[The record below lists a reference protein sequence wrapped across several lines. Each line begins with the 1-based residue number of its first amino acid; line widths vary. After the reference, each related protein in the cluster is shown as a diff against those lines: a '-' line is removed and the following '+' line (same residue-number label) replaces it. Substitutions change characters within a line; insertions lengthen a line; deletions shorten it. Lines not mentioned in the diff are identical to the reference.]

1 MRVHRDV
8 AAFGVMLA
16 DDTALQ
22 AQLRVKRRLYFVSA
36 GAILAI
42 CLAHTLLSGVQP
54 GTTIVQLIWSLCYVL
69 LGVAMGAG
77 WLAPWASGIAAG
89 LVSVSGVTGIIHF
102 TGGPASPYFVT
113 LVSAPLILALF
124 TPDSRLPTLVCLGA
138 MLGAVTVLNVL
149 AGIPART
156 FLPQVLTFVCIG
168 SFGLYGGRT
177 YRRLREA
184 EKVAQEQRLHA
195 LEQLAESE
203 RLRLRAERERAEV
216 ERLVLVGQLASGVAH
231 EVNNPLAF
239 VKSNLHY
246 LEREL
251 LEADGSPDKAE
262 LRELLDETRQ
272 GVLRIQQIVTDLRR
286 FAREGDAS
294 TEQGSAAEA
303 IEEARRL
310 ASVRLRSL
318 GEVVVDIT
326 PRLPEVRL
334 GQRHLVQVLVNLL
347 LNAADAVEDAVPP
360 RRARIEVRARR
371 VDGGVRV
378 EVEDNGT
385 GIPPEALPRLFEPFF
400 TTKPPGKG
408 TGLGLALCH
417 EFVCRAGGS
426 LTAEN
431 RPEGGARFVLTLKEV
446 LEAAAAA

>member
-1 MRVHRDV
+1 V

-22 AQLRVKRRLYFVSA
+22 AQLRVKRRIFFVSA
-36 GAILAI
+36 CMILAI
-42 CLAHTLLSGVQP
+42 PVVRFLLSGTLMPTLALVQVLW
-54 GTTIVQLIWSLCYVL
+54 GLSYVL
-69 LGVAMGAG
+69 LGVGVG
-77 WLAPWASGIAAG
+77 KGVLAPWVAGTLAAM
-89 LVSVSGVTGIIHF
+89 VCVPAVTAIIHV
-102 TGGPASPYFVT
+102 TGGPASPFFVT
-113 LVSAPLILALF
+113 IVCAPLIIALF
-124 TPDSRLPTLVCLGA
+124 APDSRLPTLVSFGG
-138 MLGAVTVLNVL
+138 MLGAVVVLNIL
-149 AGIPART
+149 AGVPPRA
-156 FLPQVLTFVCIG
+156 FLHQALVFGCVGT
-168 SFGLYGGRT
+168 FGLYGGRT

-184 EKVAQEQRLHA
+184 EKLAQEQRLRA

-203 RLRLRAERERAEV
+203 RLRMRAERERSEV

-251 LEADGSPDKAE
+251 LDTDGPENKAE

-272 GVLRIQQIVTDLRR
+272 GVLRIQQIVMDLRR
-286 FAREGDAS
+286 FAREGHSS
-294 TEQGSAAEA
+294 TEPGSPPEA

-326 PRLPEVRL
+326 PGLPEVSL

-347 LNAADAVEDAVPP
+347 LNAADAVEEAVPP
-360 RRARIEVRARR
+360 RRARIVVRARR
-371 VDGGVRV
+371 VDGGVRL

-385 GIPPEALPRLFEPFF
+385 GIPTETLPRLFEPFF

-408 TGLGLALCH
+408 SGLGLALCL
-417 EFVCRAGGS
+417 EYVCRAGGA

-431 RPEGGARFVLTLKEV
+431 RPEGGARFVLILKEV
-446 LEAAAAA
+446 REAASAA

>member
-1 MRVHRDV
+1 
-8 AAFGVMLA
+8 MLA

-22 AQLRVKRRLYFVSA
+22 AQLRVKRRIFFVSA
-36 GAILAI
+36 CMILAI
-42 CLAHTLLSGVQP
+42 PVVRFLLTGSGVLSLA
-54 GTTIVQLIWSLCYVL
+54 IVQLLWGLSYLL
-69 LGVAMGAG
+69 LGVGVG
-77 WLAPWASGIAAG
+77 KGVLAPWLAGTLAAM
-89 LVSVSGVTGIIHF
+89 VCVPAVTAIIHF
-102 TGGPASPYFVT
+102 TGGPESPFFVSIVCAPLIIALFAPDSRSPT
-113 LVSAPLILALF
+113 LVSY
-124 TPDSRLPTLVCLGA
+124 VG
-138 MLGAVTVLNVL
+138 MLGAVGVLNVL
-149 AGIPART
+149 AGVPPRAYLHQLLV
-156 FLPQVLTFVCIG
+156 FGCVG
-168 SFGLYGGRT
+168 AFGLYGGRT

-184 EKVAQEQRLHA
+184 EKVAQEQRLSA

-203 RLRLRAERERAEV
+203 RLRLRAERERAEM

-251 LEADGSPDKAE
+251 LDAEGPENKAE
-262 LRELLDETRQ
+262 LRELLGETRQ

-286 FAREGDAS
+286 FSREGHSS
-294 TEQGSAAEA
+294 TEPGLPLEA

-318 GEVVVDIT
+318 GEVVVDLT
-326 PRLPEVRL
+326 PGLPEVSL

-347 LNAADAVEDAVPP
+347 LNAADAVEEAVPP

-371 VDGGVRV
+371 VDGGVRL

-385 GIPPEALPRLFEPFF
+385 GILPEALPRLFEPFF

-417 EFVCRAGGS
+417 EYVCRAGGT

-446 LEAAAAA
+446 AEAASAA

>member
-1 MRVHRDV
+1 MLRDV
-8 AAFGVMLA
+8 AAFTEMLA
-16 DDTALQ
+16 DDTTLQ
-22 AQLRVKRRLYFVSA
+22 ALLRVKRRILFVSA
-36 GAILAI
+36 CMLLA
-42 CLAHTLLSGVQP
+42 LPLVRLLLSGTLIPTLALVQVLW
-54 GTTIVQLIWSLCYVL
+54 GLSYVL
-69 LGVAMGAG
+69 LGVCVGKG
-77 WLAPWASGIAAG
+77 VLAPWVAGTGAAM
-89 LVSVSGVTGIIHF
+89 VCVPAVTVIIHF
-102 TGGPASPYFVT
+102 TGGTASPFFVSI
-113 LVSAPLILALF
+113 VCAPLIIALF
-124 TPDSRLPTLVCLGA
+124 APDSRLPTLVSLGG
-138 MLGAVTVLNVL
+138 MLVAVVVLNLL
-149 AGIPART
+149 AGVPPRA
-156 FLPQVLTFVCIG
+156 FLPQALVFGFIG

-184 EKVAQEQRLHA
+184 EKVAQEQRLSA

-251 LEADGSPDKAE
+251 LDAEGPADKAE

-272 GVLRIQQIVTDLRR
+272 GVMRIQQIVTDLRR
-286 FAREGDAS
+286 FAREGPAS

-318 GEVVVDIT
+318 GEVVVDVT

-347 LNAADAVEDAVPP
+347 LNAADAVEEAVPP

-371 VDGGVRV
+371 VEGGVRV

-417 EFVCRAGGS
+417 EYVCRAGGT

-431 RPEGGARFVLTLKEV
+431 RPEGGARFVLTLKEG